1 MSASRR
7 VLSEWRN
14 RAEAEYSS
22 AAVAARVVHNLIAT
36 GMPRALIHTG
46 QRIVNDE
53 LDHAELSLGVWRALG
68 GEGEVQVDV
77 TRLTPPE
84 GAPLLLLAED
94 VLRAFCV
101 GETVA
106 VPLFAAM
113 RAGAEHPAVL
123 SALERILRDE
133 AVHRAFGWDALEA
146 LVALD
151 PAGVPPFMAQR
162 LPEALMSCR
171 KAYVVP
177 HTTQIRLAPE
187 ERAAGLIDL
196 HEYEQIVEACVEESI
211 LPRFARLGIT
221 PALET
226 PSG

>member
-84 GAPLLLLAED
+84 GPPLLLLAED

-123 SALERILRDE
+123 GALERILRDE

-177 HTTQIRLAPE
+177 HTTQTRLTPE

-221 PALET
+221 PA
-226 PSG
+226 G

>member
-53 LDHAELSLGVWRALG
+53 LDHAELSHGVWRALG
-68 GEGEVQVDV
+68 GEGEVDVDV
-77 TRLTPPE
+77 ARLTPPE
-84 GAPLLLLAED
+84 GPPLLLLAED

-113 RAGAEHPAVL
+113 RAGAEHPAVV

-146 LVALD
+146 LLALD
-151 PAGVPPFMAQR
+151 PQGVPPFMAKR
-162 LPEALMSCR
+162 LPDALLSCR
-171 KAYVVP
+171 RAYVVP
-177 HTTQIRLAPE
+177 HDTQTRLTPE
-187 ERAAGLIDL
+187 ERGTGLIDL
-196 HEYEQIVEACVEESI
+196 HEYEQIVEGCLQESV

-221 PALET
+221 PRAET
-226 PSG
+226 PD

>member
-7 VLSEWRN
+7 VLLEWRN

-36 GMPRALIHTG
+36 GLPRALVQTG

-53 LDHAELSLGVWRALG
+53 LDHAELSHGVWRALG
-68 GEGEVQVDV
+68 GVGEVDVDV
-77 TRLTPPE
+77 SRLTPPA
-84 GAPLLLLAED
+84 GPPLLLLAED

-113 RAGAEHPAVL
+113 REGAQHPTVVPV
-123 SALERILRDE
+123 LERILRDE

-146 LVALD
+146 LLALD
-151 PAGVPPFMAQR
+151 PAGVPPFMARR
-162 LPEALMSCR
+162 LPEALAGCR
-171 KAYVVP
+171 RAYVLP
-177 HTTQIRLAPE
+177 HGTQTRLTTE
-187 ERAAGLIDL
+187 ERGAGLIDL
-196 HEYEQIVEACVEESI
+196 DEYESIVEACLRESV

-221 PALET
+221 PE
-226 PSG
+226 P

>member
-1 MSASRR
+1 
-7 VLSEWRN
+7 
-14 RAEAEYSS
+14 
-22 AAVAARVVHNLIAT
+22 
-36 GMPRALIHTG
+36 MPRALIQTG

-53 LDHAELSLGVWRALG
+53 LDHAEISHGVWRDLG
-68 GEGEVQVDV
+68 GEGEVNVDI
-77 TRLTPPE
+77 TRLTPPA
-84 GAPLLLLAED
+84 GPPLLLLAED

-106 VPLFAAM
+106 VPLFHAM
-113 RAGAEHPAVL
+113 REGAEHPRVV

-151 PAGVPPFMAQR
+151 PDGVPPFMAR
-162 LPEALMSCR
+162 HLPDALTSCR
-171 KAYVVP
+171 RAYVVP
-177 HTTQIRLAPE
+177 HDHQTRLTPE

-196 HEYEQIVEACVEESI
+196 HEYAQIVEVCIAESV

-221 PALET
+221 PER
-226 PSG
+226 

>member
-84 GAPLLLLAED
+84 GPPLLLLAQD

-113 RAGAEHPAVL
+113 REGAEHPAVL

-177 HTTQIRLAPE
+177 HTTQIRLTPE
-187 ERAAGLIDL
+187 ERGAGLIDL

-211 LPRFARLGIT
+211 LPRFARLGIM
-221 PALET
+221 PA
-226 PSG
+226 G

>member
-211 LPRFARLGIT
+211 LPRFARLGIV
-221 PALET
+221 PA
-226 PSG
+226 G